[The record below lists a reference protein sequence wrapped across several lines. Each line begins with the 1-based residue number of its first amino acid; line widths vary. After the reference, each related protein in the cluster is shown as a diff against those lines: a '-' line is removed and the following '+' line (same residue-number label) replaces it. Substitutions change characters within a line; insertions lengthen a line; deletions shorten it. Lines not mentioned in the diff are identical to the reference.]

1 MSNSIVTI
9 SFFRY
14 GASASKWW
22 AFRQMGLAPAQLQ
35 KVKGLRFSKMLG
47 SGGGNGFSI
56 WPNFGAY
63 GLLGVWDDE
72 AAARDFFEN
81 SPTFASFRQQSSA
94 WWTAFM
100 RAAQAHGQW
109 DGQAPFPVNEPYD
122 ERRLVA
128 VITRAT
134 IFPGQLLRFW
144 RFVPSVSRSMAG
156 REGLIFSL
164 GIGELPIIQQAT
176 FSLWENS
183 QFMKQY
189 AYQSPQHQEV
199 IRRTRQLGWYKEELF
214 ARFHPY
220 FAEGNWDG
228 GGTPLDGYL

>member
-14 GASASKWW
+14 GTSATKWW

-72 AAARDFFEN
+72 EAARDFFEN
-81 SPTFASFRQQSSA
+81 SLTFASFRQQSSA

-100 RAAQAHGQW
+100 RAAQAHGRW
-109 DGQAPFPVNEPYD
+109 DGQTPFPVNEPFD
-122 ERRLVA
+122 EGRLVA

-144 RFVPSVSRSMAG
+144 RFVPSVSRSMGG

-176 FSLWENS
+176 FSLWKNS
-183 QFMKQY
+183 QYMKQY

-220 FAEGNWDG
+220 FSEGNWEG